1 MKQILSSKKLR
12 EKKKRIVEMVF
23 DKIAFLRKHLQ
34 YEEDHIEYE
43 PKELQEMTAAAK
55 EVFKEE
61 KMLIRIKAP
70 IKIFGDVH
78 GQVGSRSAASKNL

>member
-1 MKQILSSKKLR
+1 
-12 EKKKRIVEMVF
+12 MVF

-34 YEEDHIEYE
+34 YEEDHMEYE

-70 IKIFGDVH
+70 IKIFGDIH
-78 GQVGSRSAASKNL
+78 GQVGSRSAASKNF